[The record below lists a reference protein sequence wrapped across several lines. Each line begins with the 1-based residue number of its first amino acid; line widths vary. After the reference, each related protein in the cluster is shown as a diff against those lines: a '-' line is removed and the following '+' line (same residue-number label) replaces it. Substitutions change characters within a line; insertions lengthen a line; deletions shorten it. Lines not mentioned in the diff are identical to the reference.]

1 MSGPCL
7 SSSVPD
13 RPLKPGTRR
22 SLGGPLPRQQA
33 DRARTNPSA
42 TALRP
47 PFTLARPWGI
57 NPSFPGLSPSIGH
70 VIHVLLTRAPL
81 NQTSI
86 ATYLIP
92 CDLHVLNTPPAF
104 VLSQNQTLRKND
116 LICCSVITDRQISN
130 RDCRPLEFPLWA
142 GSTRLKKSA
151 QRTIQSFFSHPA
163 YFGFAEPNLE
173 CFHPHLGTSRA
184 GPHCQ
189 RTSFEGNKKPIG
201 CFHRDRRF
209 VSRPPSVVAAR
220 EAR

>member
-13 RPLKPGTRR
+13 RPLRPGTRR
-22 SLGGPLPRQQA
+22 SLGEPLPHQQA
-33 DRARTNPSA
+33 DRARTNPIA

-81 NQTSI
+81 NKTCI
-86 ATYLIP
+86 TTHFAP

-116 LICCSVITDRQISN
+116 LIRCSDIAARQISN
-130 RDCRPLEFPLWA
+130 RGCRPR
-142 GSTRLKKSA
+142 G
-151 QRTIQSFFSHPA
+151 PA
-163 YFGFAEPNLE
+163 P
-173 CFHPHLGTSRA
+173 RA
-184 GPHCQ
+184 
-189 RTSFEGNKKPIG
+189 
-201 CFHRDRRF
+201 
-209 VSRPPSVVAAR
+209 
-220 EAR
+220 